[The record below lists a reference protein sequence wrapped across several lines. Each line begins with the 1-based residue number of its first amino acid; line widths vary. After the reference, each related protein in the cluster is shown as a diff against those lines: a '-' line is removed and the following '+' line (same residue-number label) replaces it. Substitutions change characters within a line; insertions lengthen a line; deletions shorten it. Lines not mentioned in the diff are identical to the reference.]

1 MNSTIAKRIGSL
13 AVIVAGL
20 LSAVLA
26 PAGGN
31 TASWRWF
38 GLFLIVLGVYFLL
51 GQKASP
57 EQRTAEAQKRKD
69 NPPLR
74 WYQSPI
80 LWVPV
85 VAAILAI
92 LSMLVV

>member
-1 MNSTIAKRIGSL
+1 MNSTVAKRIGSL

-51 GQKASP
+51 GQKATP
-57 EQRTAEAQKRKD
+57 EQRSAAAEQRA
-69 NPPLR
+69 NTPPMR

-85 VAAILAI
+85 VAAILAV
-92 LSMLVV
+92 LSLLI

>member
-1 MNSTIAKRIGSL
+1 MNSSIIKRISSL

-20 LSAVLA
+20 LAAVLA

-38 GLFLIVLGVYFLL
+38 GLFLILLGVYFLL
-51 GQKASP
+51 GQRSTA
-57 EQRTAEAQKRKD
+57 EQRTVAAQQRSET
-69 NPPLR
+69 PPLR

-85 VAAILAI
+85 IAAVLAVI
-92 LSMLVV
+92 SLAL

>member
-1 MNSTIAKRIGSL
+1 MTSSITKRIGSL

-20 LSAVLA
+20 LAAVLA

-38 GLFLIVLGVYFLL
+38 GLFLVVLGVYFLL
-51 GQKASP
+51 GQKTTA
-57 EQRTAEAQKRKD
+57 EQRTVAAQQRSD
-69 NPPLR
+69 TPPLR

-80 LWVPV
+80 LWVPII
-85 VAAILAI
+85 VAIIAI
-92 LSMLVV
+92 LSLAV

>member
-1 MNSTIAKRIGSL
+1 MKSSITKRIGSL

-20 LSAVLA
+20 LAAVLA

-51 GQKASP
+51 GQKTTD
-57 EQRTAEAQKRKD
+57 EQRTAEAEQRAES
-69 NPPLR
+69 PPLR

-85 VAAILAI
+85 IVAVVAI
-92 LSMLVV
+92 LSLLV